1 MKGSEK
7 FVIGVDIGATNI
19 KTGVVGTN
27 GSILNQVTLPTMAD
41 HGPAVVID
49 QIVKSIRNS
58 SLSYSFKDCIGIGI
72 GAPGVVSSEDGKVRN
87 PPNFSDWDSVDV
99 CKEIKK
105 IFPMRVLVE
114 NDANCAALAEARFGA
129 GVDFKDFLFVI
140 WGTGIGGGI
149 ILDHKLFRGKD
160 GGAGEIGHVSIDY
173 KGEQCNCGGTG
184 CIESYVGQ
192 KYLSKR
198 TKEILLKLN
207 KNDRKII
214 EDLVGGDFD
223 KIEPAILSR
232 AAEMGDPTSISVLE
246 NAGKLMGVA
255 FASVL
260 NVLDLEVVIIG
271 GGVSA
276 VPDFVYKSILD
287 TIRARVLKPHKAGI
301 KVIRAKLGNNAGI
314 IGAASLVL

>member
-7 FVIGVDIGATNI
+7 FVIGVDIGATSI
-19 KTGVVGTN
+19 KTGIVGMN
-27 GSILNQVTLPTMAD
+27 GSILNQVSFPTLAD
-41 HGPAVVID
+41 RGPALVIE
-49 QIVKSIRNS
+49 QIIKSIRNS
-58 SLSYSFKDCIGIGI
+58 LASYSLEDCMGIGI
-72 GAPGVVSSEDGKVRN
+72 GAPGVVSNEDGKVRN

-99 CKEIKK
+99 AKEIKK
-105 IFPMRVLVE
+105 IYPRRVLVE

-173 KGEQCNCGGTG
+173 EGEQCNCGGIG

-192 KYLSKR
+192 RYLSKR

-207 KNDRKII
+207 KNERKII

-276 VPDFVYKSILD
+276 VPDFVYTSILD
-287 TIRARVLKPHKAGI
+287 SIRARVLKPHRAGI